1 MVCPFLVLCSKIV
14 RNNYKVEL
22 GIIYHSGVLVG
33 RDWKDI
39 LIMFSGSPQ
48 PTVPIVG
55 IYSILYFHLRS
66 LSVLQNQKQMQSTK
80 LFFLP
85 LAFLIDFS
93 IPITYAYL
101 FDLKIKNLRVLHP
114 KRFGKQ
120 LRFFF
125 FFFLVWNVNNYNRL
139 PERIS
144 FVTYNLTIQTL
155 ICKYQTI
162 LTLLFFRRQKYR
174 KYHECLEEKAL
185 SFAYIS
191 HPVWYFQHLLCHLE
205 SIIILQFKRYVRR
218 CLEEVPQVKDLLHL
232 LD

>member
-101 FDLKIKNLRVLHP
+101 FDLKKKKNLRVLHP

-125 FFFLVWNVNNYNRL
+125 FFWFGMLIITTDFL
-139 PERIS
+139 
-144 FVTYNLTIQTL
+144 
-155 ICKYQTI
+155 K
-162 LTLLFFRRQKYR
+162 
-174 KYHECLEEKAL
+174 
-185 SFAYIS
+185 
-191 HPVWYFQHLLCHLE
+191 E
-205 SIIILQFKRYVRR
+205 SPL
-218 CLEEVPQVKDLLHL
+218 
-232 LD
+232 

>member
-101 FDLKIKNLRVLHP
+101 FDLKKKNLRVLHP

-125 FFFLVWNVNNYNRL
+125 FWFGMLIITTDFL
-139 PERIS
+139 
-144 FVTYNLTIQTL
+144 
-155 ICKYQTI
+155 K
-162 LTLLFFRRQKYR
+162 
-174 KYHECLEEKAL
+174 
-185 SFAYIS
+185 
-191 HPVWYFQHLLCHLE
+191 E
-205 SIIILQFKRYVRR
+205 SPL
-218 CLEEVPQVKDLLHL
+218 
-232 LD
+232 

>member
-101 FDLKIKNLRVLHP
+101 FDLKKKKSQGFAP
-114 KRFGKQ
+114 KTFWETTQ
-120 LRFFF
+120 IFFF
-125 FFFLVWNVNNYNRL
+125 FFWFGMLIITTDFL
-139 PERIS
+139 
-144 FVTYNLTIQTL
+144 
-155 ICKYQTI
+155 K
-162 LTLLFFRRQKYR
+162 
-174 KYHECLEEKAL
+174 
-185 SFAYIS
+185 
-191 HPVWYFQHLLCHLE
+191 E
-205 SIIILQFKRYVRR
+205 SPL
-218 CLEEVPQVKDLLHL
+218 
-232 LD
+232 